1 MDQRTPDQTY
11 QSKAPSS
18 TVLGNSTK
26 SLSAFNQQ
34 RDEISSCPQ
43 HQTDDG
49 PLSTNNPSILE
60 TKQVTQ
66 ILPDSQDHHI
76 MTDTQQRKKCNE
88 ASYASP
94 TYDVDDKVP
103 VVHQLLASTVES
115 KRPKPK
121 SDRCNLRKGKWTVS
135 KVILVLTFCLGT
147 SINSIYP
154 VLLFIFNSLCYVLLT
169 IIIGWRGR
177 IYIHGY
183 QPFPKRSTYTSW
195 RGYT

>member
-26 SLSAFNQQ
+26 SISAFNQQ
-34 RDEISSCPQ
+34 QDETSSCPQ

-66 ILPDSQDHHI
+66 SLPDSQDHHI

-94 TYDVDDKVP
+94 TYEVDDKVP
-103 VVHQLLASTVES
+103 VVHQLPDSTLES
-115 KRPKPK
+115 KKSKPK
-121 SDRCNLRKGKWTVS
+121 SDRCNLRKGKWTADEEEYTS
-135 KVILVLTFCLGT
+135 TVINHFRNGLLILPEGATLRSFLAQKLNCDPMRITKKFAKASCLGKRV
-147 SINSIYP
+147 YH
-154 VLLFIFNSLCYVLLT
+154 LCE
-169 IIIGWRGR
+169 R
-177 IYIHGY
+177 
-183 QPFPKRSTYTSW
+183 
-195 RGYT
+195 